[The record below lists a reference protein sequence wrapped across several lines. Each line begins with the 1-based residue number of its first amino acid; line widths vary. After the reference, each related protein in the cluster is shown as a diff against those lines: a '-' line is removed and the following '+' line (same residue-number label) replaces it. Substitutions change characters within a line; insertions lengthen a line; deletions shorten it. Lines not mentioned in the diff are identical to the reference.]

1 MNQHGLAKSAIL
13 AASIAVLAGCSSTM
27 KDDMATDTAATDTAT
42 TATTAAADSSTSTA
56 GVSENGLTAE
66 QIQARQDAAFAA
78 DTLFFFDYD
87 QASIKA
93 EARAALQ
100 AHAAYLSANSDAMVR
115 LEGHADERGTRAYNV
130 SLGERRANA
139 VKRYLIVQ
147 GASSAQVETVSYGEE
162 RPLSLSQTEEG
173 FARNRRVELIYK

>member
-1 MNQHGLAKSAIL
+1 MNQFGIAKSAIL

-27 KDDMATDTAATDTAT
+27 KDDMMDDMSKDSMS
-42 TATTAAADSSTSTA
+42 DSSTS
-56 GVSENGLTAE
+56 GVSSTALTAE
-66 QIQARQDAAFAA
+66 QIQARQDAAFES

-93 EARAALQ
+93 EARLSLQ
-100 AHAAYLSANSDAMVR
+100 AHAAYLAANPSAMVR

-130 SLGERRANA
+130 SLGERRGNA

-147 GASSAQVETVSYGEE
+147 GAASAQIETVSYGEE
-162 RPLSLSQTEEG
+162 RPLSLSQSEEG

>member
-1 MNQHGLAKSAIL
+1 MNQFGIAKSAIL

-27 KDDMATDTAATDTAT
+27 KDDMM
-42 TATTAAADSSTSTA
+42 DSSSSDSMSDSSASTSSVSSTA
-56 GVSENGLTAE
+56 LTAE
-66 QIQARQDAAFAA
+66 QIQARQDAAFAS

-93 EARAALQ
+93 DARLSLQ
-100 AHAAYLSANSDAMVR
+100 AHAAYLAANPAAMVR

-147 GASSAQVETVSYGEE
+147 GAASAQIESVSYGEE
-162 RPLSLSQTEEG
+162 RPLSLSQSEEG
-173 FARNRRVELIYK
+173 YARNRRVELIYK